1 MYCPYQVYFIVDNY
15 VVQKIKKPDKANQN
29 TKEITTI
36 KVYDKI
42 NCDLLCKMCNDDR
55 VNEEVNITEM
65 TM

>member
-1 MYCPYQVYFIVDNY
+1 VDNY

-55 VNEEVNITEM
+55 VNKEVNITEM